1 MYAHNKIFVDCKKRC
16 IFVTR
21 FTLLFG
27 CLQKFENYCI
37 VRCCNAIMTMRWS
50 GNNDSQMMKNRFK
63 DYYKRFIVWRMRHIS
78 DRGFLLALSVLVGL
92 LSGLAAVLLKTLV
105 HLTNRWLLQFNIPTF
120 LGGNLLVLV
129 YPAIGILLTIMFVRY
144 VVKGNI
150 GHGLPSVL
158 LSLSRKN
165 GVLPVRNMYSSM
177 VASTLTV
184 AFGGSVGLEAPIAS
198 TGSAIG
204 SNVGRFF
211 RMCAHDVKLLL
222 GCGAAGAIAG
232 IFKAPIAGVLF
243 VIEVFMF
250 DMTATSILPL
260 MLSAIS
266 ASTVA
271 YFLMGNELQFA
282 FTVVG
287 TSGLSQIPYY
297 VVLGVFC
304 ALVSLYFLR
313 VTDRVESWF
322 ARLRQ
327 TPRAVVGAVAL
338 GVMIFFFP
346 PLFGEGYAFLT
357 ELLNGSDS
365 LLFEHSVF
373 APLHDNKWVVLG
385 FLLALILFKAVATAT
400 TIGCGGVGGTFGP
413 SLIVGGLSGYFV
425 CMLSN
430 QLGLPE
436 QSTANF
442 ALVGMAAVMTGVMH
456 APFMAIFLIA
466 EITGGYAL
474 MVPLLVASSVTYLCV
489 SPFEKHSIYARK
501 LAEQGNLLTHDK
513 DTSAWQLMDLRKLIE
528 TNFVVVREGDKLRDL
543 VEAIKYSRR
552 NVFPVLS
559 DDDRFMGVILL
570 DDVRHII
577 FQPECYDTTDVVELM
592 HPLSEGDIVRLS
604 DPPSEVVNKFRVGN
618 RYNLIVVDDD
628 GYYQGFLSRANTFS
642 AYRRF
647 VSSLSEE

>member
-1 MYAHNKIFVDCKKRC
+1 M
-16 IFVTR
+16 
-21 FTLLFG
+21 
-27 CLQKFENYCI
+27 
-37 VRCCNAIMTMRWS
+37 
-50 GNNDSQMMKNRFK
+50 
-63 DYYKRFIVWRMRHIS
+63 S
-78 DRGFLLALSVLVGL
+78 DRVFLLMLSVVVGG

-105 HLTNRWLLQFNIPTF
+105 HVTNRWLLEFNIPTF
-120 LGGNLLVLV
+120 VGGNLLILI
-129 YPAIGILLTIMFVRY
+129 YPAIGILLTILFVRY
-144 VVKGNI
+144 IVKGQI

-158 LSLSRKN
+158 LSLSRKG
-165 GVLPVRNMYSSM
+165 GVLPARNMYSSL

-204 SNVGRFF
+204 SNIGRFF
-211 RMCAHDVKLLL
+211 RLSAHDVKLLL

-260 MLSAIS
+260 MLSAVS

-282 FTVVG
+282 FNVVG
-287 TSGLSQIPYY
+287 ETGLSQIPYY
-297 VVLGVFC
+297 IVLGVFC
-304 ALVSLYFLR
+304 AAVSLYFLR
-313 VTDRVESWF
+313 ITDRVEEWF
-322 ARLRQ
+322 SRRRSQ
-327 TPRAVVGAVAL
+327 THRTVIGAVAL
-338 GVMIFFFP
+338 GVMIFLFP

-357 ELLNGSDS
+357 ELLNGSDRM
-365 LLFEHSVF
+365 LFEHSIF
-373 APLHDNKWVVLG
+373 SSLSENNWMVLAY
-385 FLLALILFKAVATAT
+385 LLVLILMKAVATAT

-413 SLIVGGLSGYFV
+413 SLIVGGMSGYFI

-430 QLGLPE
+430 QLGFPE

-489 SPFEKHSIYARK
+489 SPFERHSIYARK
-501 LAEQGNLLTHDK
+501 LAEQGDLLTHDK
-513 DTSAWQLMDLRKLIE
+513 DTSAWQLMDMRKLIE
-528 TNFVVVREGDKLRDL
+528 TNFVVVREEDKLREL
-543 VEAIKYSRR
+543 VEAIKYSKR
-552 NVFPVLS
+552 NIFPVLS
-559 DDDRFMGVILL
+559 DDDKFMGVILL

-577 FQPECYDTTDVVELM
+577 FQPELYDTTAVVDLM
-592 HPLSEGDIVRLS
+592 HPLSEGDIVRIS
-604 DPPSEVVNKFRVGN
+604 DPPADVVNKFQVGN
-618 RYNLIVVDDD
+618 RYNLIVIDDD
-628 GYYQGFLSRANTFS
+628 GFYLGFLSRANTFS

-647 VSSLSEE
+647 VSSISEE

>member
-1 MYAHNKIFVDCKKRC
+1 
-16 IFVTR
+16 
-21 FTLLFG
+21 
-27 CLQKFENYCI
+27 
-37 VRCCNAIMTMRWS
+37 
-50 GNNDSQMMKNRFK
+50 
-63 DYYKRFIVWRMRHIS
+63 MRHVS
-78 DRGFLLALSVLVGL
+78 DRVFLLLLSVLAGL

-105 HLTNRWLLQFNIPTF
+105 HQTNRWLLSFNIPTF
-120 LGGNLLVLV
+120 LGGNQLILI
-129 YPAIGILLTIMFVRY
+129 YPAIGIVLTILYVRY
-144 VVKGNI
+144 VVKGEI

-158 LSLSRKN
+158 LSLSRGGGK
-165 GVLPVRNMYSSM
+165 LPAKNMYTSL

-204 SNVGRFF
+204 SNVGRLF
-211 RMCAHDVKLLL
+211 RMREHDVKLLL

-243 VIEVFMF
+243 VIEIFMF

-271 YFLMGNELQFA
+271 YFLMGNDLQFA

-287 TSGLSQIPYY
+287 QVEISQIPYY
-297 VVLGVFC
+297 AVLGVFC

-313 VTDRVESWF
+313 VTDWIEDWF
-322 ARLRQ
+322 SRRKNVVV
-327 TPRAVVGAVAL
+327 RALIGCIAL
-338 GVMIFFFP
+338 GVMIFLFP
-346 PLFGEGYAFLT
+346 PLFGEGYSFLT
-357 ELLNGSDS
+357 ELLNGSDEM
-365 LLFEHSVF
+365 LFEHSIF
-373 APLHDNKWVVLG
+373 ASLSDKSWAVLTFL
-385 FLLALILFKAVATAT
+385 FLLILMKAVATAT

-413 SLIVGGLSGYFV
+413 SLIIGGVSGYFV

-501 LAEQGNLLTHDK
+501 LAKQGNLLTHDK
-513 DTSAWQLMDLRKLIE
+513 DSSAWHLMDLRKLIE
-528 TNFVVVREGDKLRDL
+528 TNFVVVREGDTLGDL
-543 VEAIKYSRR
+543 VEAIKFSRR
-552 NVFPVLS
+552 NVFPVLT
-559 DDDRFMGVILL
+559 DDDKFLGVIHL
-570 DDVRHII
+570 DDVRQIMFRPDLYENTKVI
-577 FQPECYDTTDVVELM
+577 DLM
-592 HPLSEGDIVRLS
+592 HDISEGDIVRINE
-604 DPPSEVVNKFRVGN
+604 PPDEVVNKFKVGN
-618 RYNLIVVDDD
+618 RYNLIVIDDD
-628 GYYQGFLSRANTFS
+628 GYYLGFLSRANTFS

-647 VSSLSEE
+647 VSALSEE

>member
-1 MYAHNKIFVDCKKRC
+1 MPFAK
-16 IFVTR
+16 T
-21 FTLLFG
+21 
-27 CLQKFENYCI
+27 
-37 VRCCNAIMTMRWS
+37 
-50 GNNDSQMMKNRFK
+50 
-63 DYYKRFIVWRMRHIS
+63 YKRFIVWRKRHMG
-78 DRGFLLALSVLVGL
+78 DRTFLLLLSVMVGVL
-92 LSGLAAVLLKTLV
+92 AGLAAVLLKTLV
-105 HLTNRWLLQFNIPTF
+105 HATNRWLLGFNIPTF
-120 LGGNLLVLV
+120 VGGNMLILV
-129 YPAIGILLTIMFVRY
+129 YPAVGILLTILFVRY
-144 VVKGNI
+144 IVKNNI

-158 LSLSRKN
+158 FSLSRRG
-165 GVLPVRNMYSSM
+165 GVLPARNMYSSL

-204 SNVGRFF
+204 SNIGRFF
-211 RMCAHDVKLLL
+211 RLNTHDVKLLL

-266 ASTVA
+266 AATVA
-271 YFLMGNELQFA
+271 YFLMGSEVQFA
-282 FTVVG
+282 FQVVG
-287 TSGLSQIPYY
+287 EVSISQIPYY
-297 VVLGVFC
+297 IVLGVFC
-304 ALVSLYFLR
+304 AAVSLYFLR
-313 VTDRVESWF
+313 VTDRVEEWF
-322 ARLRQ
+322 SRRCSQAQ
-327 TPRAVVGAVAL
+327 KAVIGAISL
-338 GVMIFFFP
+338 GVMIFLFP
-346 PLFGEGYAFLT
+346 PLFGEGYSFLT
-357 ELLNGSDS
+357 ELLNGSDD

-373 APLHDNKWVVLG
+373 SEFGGYCWFALAY
-385 FLLALILFKAVATAT
+385 LLVLILMKTVATAT

-413 SLIVGGLSGYFV
+413 SLIIGGMSGYFL

-430 QLGLPE
+430 QIGLPE

-474 MVPLLVASSVTYLCV
+474 MMPLFVASSVTYLCV
-489 SPFEKHSIYARK
+489 SPFEHHSIYARK
-501 LAEQGNLLTHDK
+501 LAEQGDLLTHDK
-513 DTSAWQLMDLRKLIE
+513 DTSAWQLMDMRKLIE
-528 TNFVVVREGDKLRDL
+528 TNFVVVREGDMLSDL

-552 NVFPVLS
+552 NVFPVLA
-559 DDDRFMGVILL
+559 DDDKFLGVIHL
-570 DDVRHII
+570 DDVRQIM
-577 FQPECYDTTDVVELM
+577 FRPELYDTTPVLSLM
-592 HPLSEGDIVRLS
+592 RDITEGDIVRLS
-604 DPPSEVVNKFRVGN
+604 DPPAEVVNKFKVGN
-618 RYNLIVVDDD
+618 RYNLIVIDDD

>member
-1 MYAHNKIFVDCKKRC
+1 M
-16 IFVTR
+16 
-21 FTLLFG
+21 
-27 CLQKFENYCI
+27 
-37 VRCCNAIMTMRWS
+37 
-50 GNNDSQMMKNRFK
+50 
-63 DYYKRFIVWRMRHIS
+63 S
-78 DRGFLLALSVLVGL
+78 DRVFLLMLSVVVGG

-105 HLTNRWLLQFNIPTF
+105 HVTNRWLLEFNIPTF
-120 LGGNLLVLV
+120 VGGNLLILI
-129 YPAIGILLTIMFVRY
+129 YPAIGILLTILFVRY
-144 VVKGNI
+144 IVKGQI

-158 LSLSRKN
+158 LSLSRKG
-165 GVLPVRNMYSSM
+165 GVLPARNMYSSL

-204 SNVGRFF
+204 SNIGRFF
-211 RMCAHDVKLLL
+211 RLSAHDVKLLL

-260 MLSAIS
+260 MLSAVS

-282 FTVVG
+282 FNVVG
-287 TSGLSQIPYY
+287 ETGLSQIPYY
-297 VVLGVFC
+297 IVLGVFC
-304 ALVSLYFLR
+304 AAVSLYFLR
-313 VTDRVESWF
+313 ITDRVEEWF
-322 ARLRQ
+322 SRRRSQ
-327 TPRAVVGAVAL
+327 THRAVIGAVAL
-338 GVMIFFFP
+338 GVMIFLFP

-357 ELLNGSDS
+357 ELLNGSDRM
-365 LLFEHSVF
+365 LFEHSIF
-373 APLHDNKWVVLG
+373 SSLSENNWMVLAY
-385 FLLALILFKAVATAT
+385 LLVLILMKAVATAT

-413 SLIVGGLSGYFV
+413 SLIVGGMSGYFI

-430 QLGLPE
+430 QFGFPE

-489 SPFEKHSIYARK
+489 SPFERHSIYARK
-501 LAEQGNLLTHDK
+501 LAEQGDLLTHDK
-513 DTSAWQLMDLRKLIE
+513 DTSAWQLMDMRKLIE
-528 TNFVVVREGDKLRDL
+528 TNFVVVREEDKLREL
-543 VEAIKYSRR
+543 VEAIKYSKR
-552 NVFPVLS
+552 NIFPVLS
-559 DDDRFMGVILL
+559 DDDKFMGVILL

-577 FQPECYDTTDVVELM
+577 FQPELYDTTAVVDLM
-592 HPLSEGDIVRLS
+592 HPLSEGDIVRIS
-604 DPPSEVVNKFRVGN
+604 DPPADVVNKFQVGN
-618 RYNLIVVDDD
+618 RYNLIVIDDD
-628 GYYQGFLSRANTFS
+628 GFYLGFLSRANTFS

-647 VSSLSEE
+647 VSSISEE

>member
-1 MYAHNKIFVDCKKRC
+1 
-16 IFVTR
+16 
-21 FTLLFG
+21 
-27 CLQKFENYCI
+27 
-37 VRCCNAIMTMRWS
+37 MT
-50 GNNDSQMMKNRFK
+50 FK
-63 DYYKRFIVWRMRHIS
+63 DLYKRLIVWRMRHIS
-78 DRGFLLALSVLVGL
+78 DRVFLVMLSVVVGL
-92 LSGLAAVLLKTLV
+92 FAGLAAVLLKTLV
-105 HLTNRWLLQFNIPTF
+105 HLTNRFLLQFEIPTF
-120 LGGNLLVLV
+120 VGGNLLILL
-129 YPAIGILLTIMFVRY
+129 YPAIGVLLTILFVRF
-144 VVKGNI
+144 VVKGDI

-165 GVLPVRNMYSSM
+165 GVLPARNMYSSL

-204 SNVGRFF
+204 SNIGRFF
-211 RMCAHDVKLLL
+211 RLSSRDVKMLL

-260 MLSAIS
+260 MLAAAS

-271 YFLMGNELQFA
+271 YFLMGNDLQFA
-282 FTVVG
+282 FNVVG
-287 TSGLSQIPYY
+287 EVGLSQIPYY
-297 VVLGVFC
+297 IVLGVFC
-304 ALVSLYFLR
+304 AVVSIYFLR
-313 VTDRVESWF
+313 VTDKVEDWF
-322 ARLRQ
+322 ARRKSQLSR
-327 TPRAVVGAVAL
+327 TAIGVLSL
-338 GVMIFFFP
+338 GLLIFLFP
-346 PLFGEGYAFLT
+346 PLFGEGYSFLT
-357 ELLNGSDS
+357 ELLRGDDD

-373 APLHDNKWVVLG
+373 SSFSNNNWMVI
-385 FLLALILFKAVATAT
+385 FYIFALILFKAVATAT

-413 SLIVGGLSGYFV
+413 SLIIGGMSGYFI

-430 QLGLPE
+430 QLGFPP

-474 MVPLLVASSVTYLCV
+474 MMPLFVASSITYLCV
-489 SPFEKHSIYARK
+489 SPFERHSIYARK
-501 LAEQGNLLTHDK
+501 LAEHGDLMTHDK
-513 DTSAWQLMDLRKLIE
+513 DTSAWHLMNLRKLIE
-528 TNFVVVREGDKLRDL
+528 TNFVVVREGDMLRDL

-559 DDDRFMGVILL
+559 SDDKFLGVIHL
-570 DDVRHII
+570 DDVRQIMFH
-577 FQPECYDTTDVVELM
+577 PELYDNTPVQNLM
-592 HPLSEGDIVRLS
+592 HDISEGDIVRIS
-604 DPPSEVVNKFRVGN
+604 EPPEEVVNKFKVGN
-618 RYNLIVVDDD
+618 RYNLIVIDDE
-628 GYYQGFLSRANTFS
+628 GYYLGVLSRANTFS